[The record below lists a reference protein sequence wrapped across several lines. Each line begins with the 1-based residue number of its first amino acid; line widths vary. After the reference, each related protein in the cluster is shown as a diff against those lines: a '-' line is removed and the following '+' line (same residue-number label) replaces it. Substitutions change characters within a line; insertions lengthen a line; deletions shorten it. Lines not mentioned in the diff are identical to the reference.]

1 MNLLEQSIEAKLSE
15 YNTANMLRQRYND
28 KDWNGLL
35 EAALLLNTL
44 HHMERTKSNWA
55 IREAAG
61 NLKANLDPEIHKFK
75 MDRDSA

>member
-1 MNLLEQSIEAKLSE
+1 MNLIEQSLEAKLSE
-15 YNTANMLRQRYND
+15 RSTADMLKKRYEE

-44 HHMERTKSNWA
+44 HHMERCKSAWA
-55 IREAAG
+55 IREAAN
-61 NLKANLDPEIHKFK
+61 NLADNNG

>member
-1 MNLLEQSIEAKLSE
+1 MNLIEQSLEAKLSE
-15 YNTANMLRQRYND
+15 RNTADMLKKRYEE

-44 HHMERTKSNWA
+44 HHMERAKSAWA
-55 IREAAG
+55 IREAAS
-61 NLKANLDPEIHKFK
+61 NLADNYG